1 MAQTFNAAKVSL
13 ALCLF
18 LAVAGNSF
26 MSAQASSIPIW
37 EFLTRNEKMSY
48 LYSHFAQL
56 VSVHCKTT
64 AATSNTP
71 VNQCKHDLLNYGY
84 EKLQTFTDNQ
94 LEALDPYQRNSENLI
109 WTSIMRDHPSSQL
122 ITTRK
127 PQSLPT
133 PPATSIIILTHQ
145 QPSTPKSQPG
155 DTTMT
160 TTTTTATSSET
171 QYPHNP
177 MFDSSE
183 QKHQYAMDMDIAYG
197 YPSMAH
203 NPQVDVFDIGSV
215 QKTYLTGPSVVRVK
229 PDGTPVEEDKNKPAV
244 KDDDLEHFVNT
255 GLFARDNV
263 MTKAPSSSNSGST
276 TTPTA
281 TTSANGKHRKIA
293 TINALKQQYLT
304 NLAMQQQ
311 QLLPPYENARSPR
324 QAY

>member
-1 MAQTFNAAKVSL
+1 MAIKFNAAKVSL
-13 ALCLF
+13 ALCL
-18 LAVAGNSF
+18 LLTVASRHGSF
-26 MSAQASSIPIW
+26 RQMSAEASSIPIW

-64 AATSNTP
+64 AATANTP

-84 EKLQTFTDNQ
+84 EKLQTFSDHQ
-94 LEALDPYQRNSENLI
+94 LETLDPYQRNSENLI

-127 PQSLPT
+127 PALPT

-145 QPSTPKSQPG
+145 QPSTPKTNAVDP
-155 DTTMT
+155 TAT
-160 TTTTTATSSET
+160 TTSET

-229 PDGTPVEEDKNKPAV
+229 PDGSPVEEDQNKPVA

-255 GLFARDNV
+255 GLFGRDNV
-263 MTKAPSSSNSGST
+263 MKPSNTATTSNI
-276 TTPTA
+276 PTA
-281 TTSANGKHRKIA
+281 TTSSNGGGKHRKIA

-304 NLAMQQQ
+304 NLALQQQ
-311 QLLPPYENARSPR
+311 QLLPPYENSRSPR
-324 QAY
+324 HVVY

>member
-1 MAQTFNAAKVSL
+1 MAIKLNAAKVSL

-18 LAVAGNSF
+18 LTVAGHSSF
-26 MSAQASSIPIW
+26 RQMSAQASSIPIW

-84 EKLQTFTDNQ
+84 EKLQTFADNQ
-94 LEALDPYQRNSENLI
+94 LEAMDPYQRNSENLI

-127 PQSLPT
+127 PALAT

-145 QPSTPKSQPG
+145 QPSTPKSNPIG
-155 DTTMT
+155 AT
-160 TTTTTATSSET
+160 TTTTET

-203 NPQVDVFDIGSV
+203 NPQVDVFDVGSV

-229 PDGTPVEEDKNKPAV
+229 PDGTPVEEDKNKPVV
-244 KDDDLEHFVNT
+244 KDDDLEHYVNT
-255 GLFARDNV
+255 GLFGSDN
-263 MTKAPSSSNSGST
+263 TKPVAHT
-276 TTPTA
+276 HTPTA
-281 TTSANGKHRKIA
+281 TTSSNGKHRKIA

-304 NLAMQQQ
+304 NLAIQQQ
-311 QLLPPYENARSPR
+311 QLLPPYEHSRNPR